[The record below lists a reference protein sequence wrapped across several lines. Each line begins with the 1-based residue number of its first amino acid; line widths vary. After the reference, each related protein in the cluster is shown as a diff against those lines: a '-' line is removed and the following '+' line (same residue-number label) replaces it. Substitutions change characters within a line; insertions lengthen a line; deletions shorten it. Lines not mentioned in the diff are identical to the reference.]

1 MDTLA
6 ITTQDLSEILGISRR
21 AVRKR
26 AEKEKW
32 SREDGA
38 GNAKFF
44 WISFLPEDIKLTIT
58 AYRQKQLALVPV
70 ARPATYT
77 PALPD
82 PGSRSLPSVPGGKR
96 LDKGMAKADLLRLY
110 TQTLEKVGHG
120 RKVHAR
126 KEFMRA
132 YNSGIAYPK
141 IFELVGKV
149 SWKTIEGWKRTIK
162 TTGET
167 FILCDQRG
175 VCKRGQRILTDPQKD
190 ILLRCALHPN
200 KPLISEAI
208 RMAWSIMHTKGI
220 PNGHSESTYRRWLQD
235 WVSVNYHIWT
245 FSRKGAKAWN
255 DDCAMYIE
263 RDYNLINVGDIVV
276 ADGHTLNF
284 ETLNPWTG
292 KPKRMTLILWLDMKS
307 SFPLGWEVM
316 PTENTQ
322 AISAALR
329 RAIICLGK
337 YPQVAYL
344 DNGRAFKSKFF
355 NNVEFDEAGFEGLY
369 KRLGM
374 KTIFAWPYHGQSK
387 TVERFFGTFAELER
401 WCPTYSGTSIENKP
415 PRMMRGEKEHRRLYN
430 KVMAGNVLTMEQT
443 HRAIAAWFDQYA
455 QRPQR
460 GHLEGRAPA
469 DLFLQERGPGVDKA
483 ELTYLMMTRTCR
495 AIRQNG
501 INLPIRK
508 NGINQPGT
516 NYYHPALYGRRH
528 MAIVKYDLQDPSI
541 IYVFDQHDEF
551 ICEATP
557 IEKTHPAANILG
569 TDEDRAL
576 LVKQIELKKHQEKEA
591 GSLTREILEMEVL
604 PALNRQMEEIT
615 DQKSEV
621 RSQTCPPSL
630 SLRRGGRGS
639 EGNVKRL
646 PYLSDDGKKLE
657 KEMAALLLKQSAE
670 KSAEEKETKNRI
682 AEGMKQYHES
692 LGQGI
697 RRQDINPDV
706 VIEHEPILDDSPET
720 WKILPEMP
728 EGHRYEKL
736 VEFEVRGWVIPKQ
749 WMAFMSYFEQTA
761 EYLDRID
768 YYEEHRGRVA
778 EMFQAKAVHGS
789 RFTADG

>member
-1 MDTLA
+1 MATA
-6 ITTQDLSEILGISRR
+6 LSISRR

-26 AEKEKW
+26 AEKERW
-32 SREDGA
+32 SYKEGI
-38 GNAKFF
+38 NNVKLF
-44 WISFLPEDIKLTIT
+44 WFSFLPEEIKITIT
-58 AYRQKQLALVPV
+58 AYQQKQHALI
-70 ARPATYT
+70 PATHPSTYI

-82 PGSRSLPSVPGGKR
+82 PGSRNLPSGAR

-110 TQTLEKVGHG
+110 TQTLEKAGHG

-149 SWKTIEGWKRTIK
+149 HWKTIEGWKRALK
-162 TTGET
+162 NTGET
-167 FILCDQRG
+167 FELCDCRG
-175 VCKRGQRILTDPQKD
+175 FCKRGQRLLTDQQKD
-190 ILLRCALHPN
+190 ILLKCALHPN

-208 RMAWSIMHTKGI
+208 RMAWSIMHTKGV

-255 DDCAMYIE
+255 DNCAMYIE
-263 RDYNLINVGDIVV
+263 RDYNLISVGDIVV
-276 ADGHTLNF
+276 ADGHVLNF
-284 ETLNPWTG
+284 EILNPWTG
-292 KPKRMTLILWLDMKS
+292 KPKRMTLIVWLDMKS
-307 SFPLGWEVM
+307 SFPLGWEIM

-329 RAIICLGK
+329 RAIIALGK

-401 WCPTYSGTSIENKP
+401 WAPTYSGTSIENKP
-415 PRMMRGEKEHRRLYN
+415 PRMMRGEKIHRRLYN
-430 KVMAGNVLTMEQT
+430 KVVGENCLTMEQA
-443 HRAIAAWFDQYA
+443 HRAIAAWFDIYA

-460 GHLEGRAPA
+460 GHLEGRAPL
-469 DLFLQERGPGVDKA
+469 DLFMEEKGPGVDKA

-528 MAIVKYDLQDPSI
+528 TAIVKYDLQDPSV
-541 IYVFDQHDEF
+541 IYVFDQHNEF

-557 IEKTHPAANILG
+557 VEKDHPAAYILG
-569 TDEDRAL
+569 TSEDQEKL
-576 LVKQIELKKHQEKEA
+576 KKHIELKKHQEKEA
-591 GSLTREILEMEVL
+591 GSVAKEILELEVL
-604 PALNRQMEEIT
+604 PALGRQMEEIAG
-615 DQKSEV
+615 QESEA
-621 RSQTCPPSL
+621 RNQEPEGTI
-630 SLRRGGRGS
+630 RRI
-639 EGNVKRL
+639 
-646 PYLSDDGKKLE
+646 PHLSDDAKKLE
-657 KEMAALLLKQSAE
+657 KEMAATLLKQSEE
-670 KSAEEKETKNRI
+670 KAKAEKETQARI

-692 LGQGI
+692 LGKTI
-697 RRQDINPDV
+697 RRQDIDPDV
-706 VIEHEPILDDSPET
+706 VIEHEPILDDSPEI
-720 WKILPEMP
+720 WKVLPQMP
-728 EGHRYEKL
+728 EAHRYEKL

-749 WMAFMSYFEQTA
+749 WMAFMSYFEQTPA
-761 EYLDRID
+761 YLDRID
-768 YYEEHRGRVA
+768 YYEEHRGRVVA
-778 EMFQAKAVHGS
+778 MFQEEGKAEGY
-789 RFTADG
+789 

>member
-1 MDTLA
+1 M
-6 ITTQDLSEILGISRR
+6 ITITVQEMADVLSISPR

-26 AEKEKW
+26 AENEKW
-32 SREDGA
+32 LRQEGPNS
-38 GNAKFF
+38 AKLFI
-44 WISFLPEDIKLTIT
+44 ISLLPENIKIAIT
-58 AYRQKQLALVPV
+58 AHRQKQLSIIPV
-70 ARPATYT
+70 NPSTYT

-82 PGSRSLPSVPGGKR
+82 PGSRSLPSGAR

-110 TQTLEKVGHG
+110 TQTLENIGHG

-149 SWKTIEGWKRTIK
+149 SWKTIEAWKCALK
-162 TTGET
+162 KTGET
-167 FILCDQRG
+167 FELCDRRG
-175 VCKRGQRILTDPQKD
+175 FCKRGDCILSDQQKD
-190 ILLRCALHPN
+190 ILLKCALHPN

-220 PNGHSESTYRRWLQD
+220 PNGNSESTYRRWLQE
-235 WVSVNYHIWT
+235 WASLNYHIWT

-255 DDCAMYIE
+255 DNCAMYIE
-263 RDYNLINVGDIVV
+263 RDYNLINVGDILV
-276 ADGHTLNF
+276 ADGHVLNF
-284 ETLNPWTG
+284 EILNPWTG
-292 KPKRMTLILWLDMKS
+292 KPKRMALILWLDMKS
-307 SFPLGWEVM
+307 SYPLGWEIM

-329 RAIICLGK
+329 RAIIALGK

-355 NNVEFDEAGFEGLY
+355 NNVEFDETGFEGLY

-401 WCPTYSGTSIENKP
+401 WAPTYSGTSIENKP
-415 PRMMRGEKEHRRLYN
+415 PRMMRGEKMHRRLYN
-430 KVMAGNVLTMEQT
+430 KVEGNNILTMEQA
-443 HRAIAAWFDQYA
+443 HRAVAAWFDVYV

-460 GHLEGRAPA
+460 GHLEGRAPI
-469 DLFLQERGPGVDKA
+469 DLFSEEKGPGVDKP

-516 NYYHPALYGRRH
+516 NYYNPALYGRRH
-528 MAIVKYDLQDPSI
+528 MASVKYDLQDPST
-541 IYVFDQHDEF
+541 IYVFDQHNEF

-557 IEKTHPAANILG
+557 VEKDHPAAYALG
-569 TDEDRAL
+569 TSEDQE
-576 LVKQIELKKHQEKEA
+576 KLKKHIEMKKHREKAA
-591 GSLTREILEMEVL
+591 GSVAKEILELEVL
-604 PALNRQMEEIT
+604 PALSRQMEEIGGQEGT
-615 DQKSEV
+615 EVGGRRSEV
-621 RSQTCPPSL
+621 R
-630 SLRRGGRGS
+630 
-639 EGNVKRL
+639 GNVRRL
-646 PYLSDDGKKLE
+646 PHLSDDAKKLE
-657 KEMAALLLKQSAE
+657 KEMAATLLKQSEE
-670 KSAEEKETKNRI
+670 KTKKEKETQARI
-682 AEGMKQYHES
+682 AEGMQQYHES
-692 LGQGI
+692 LGKAI
-697 RRQDINPDV
+697 PRQDMHPDV
-706 VIEHEPILDDSPET
+706 VIEHEPILDDSPEI
-720 WKILPEMP
+720 WKVLPEMP
-728 EGHRYEKL
+728 ENHRYEKL

-749 WMAFMSYFEQTA
+749 WMAFMSYFEQTP

-778 EMFQAKAVHGS
+778 EMFQ
-789 RFTADG
+789 DGLTQRREGANLKT

>member
-1 MDTLA
+1 MDSLT
-6 ITTQDLSEILGISRR
+6 ITTKEIAVILSISAR
-21 AVRKR
+21 AVRKQ
-26 AEKEKW
+26 AEKGKW
-32 SREDGA
+32 QTQESA
-38 GNAKFF
+38 NQKSFI
-44 WISFLPEDIKLTIT
+44 ISCLPEDIKIAIT
-58 AYRQKQLALVPV
+58 SHQQKQQALVPV
-70 ARPATYT
+70 LRPTTYT

-82 PGSRSLPSVPGGKR
+82 PGSRSLPSGAR

-110 TQTLEKVGHG
+110 AQTLEKVGHG

-149 SWKTIEGWKRTIK
+149 SWKTIEGWKRTLK
-162 TTGET
+162 NTGET
-167 FILCDQRG
+167 FELCDRRG
-175 VCKRGQRILTDPQKD
+175 FCKRGQRILTDQQKD
-190 ILLRCALHPN
+190 ILLKCALHPN

-220 PNGHSESTYRRWLQD
+220 PNGNSASTYRRWLQE
-235 WVSVNYHIWT
+235 WVSVNNHIWT

-255 DDCAMYIE
+255 DNCAMYIE

-276 ADGHTLNF
+276 ADGHVLNF
-284 ETLNPWTG
+284 EILNPWTG
-292 KPKRMTLILWLDMKS
+292 KPKRMTLIVWLDMKS
-307 SFPLGWEVM
+307 SFPLGWEIM

-329 RAIICLGK
+329 RAIIALGK

-344 DNGRAFKSKFF
+344 DNGKAFKSKFF

-401 WCPTYSGTSIENKP
+401 WAPTYSGTSIENKP
-415 PRMMRGEKEHRRLYN
+415 PRMMRGEKRHRQLYN
-430 KVMAGNVLTMEQT
+430 KVVGDNNCLTMEQG

-469 DLFLQERGPGVDKA
+469 DVFLEEKGPGVDKA

-501 INLPIRK
+501 INLPICK
-508 NGINQPGT
+508 NRINQPGT

-528 MAIVKYDLQDPSI
+528 MAIVKYDLQDPSV
-541 IYVFDQHDEF
+541 IYVFDQHNEF
-551 ICEATP
+551 ICKATP
-557 IEKTHPAANILG
+557 IEKDHPAAYILG
-569 TDEDRAL
+569 TEKDQEK
-576 LVKQIELKKHQEKEA
+576 LVKHIELKKHQEKEA
-591 GSLTREILEMEVL
+591 ASVTMEILETEVL
-604 PALNRQMEEIT
+604 PANRRQMEEIGG
-615 DQKSEV
+615 QRSEVGGQEGIEVGGRRSEV
-621 RSQTCPPSL
+621 R
-630 SLRRGGRGS
+630 
-639 EGNVKRL
+639 GNVRRL
-646 PYLSDDGKKLE
+646 PHLSDDAKKLE
-657 KEMAALLLKQSAE
+657 KEVAATLLKQS
-670 KSAEEKETKNRI
+670 EEKAKKEKATQARI

-692 LGQGI
+692 LGKTI

-706 VIEHEPILDDSPET
+706 VIEHEPILDDSPEI
-720 WKILPEMP
+720 WKVLPQMP

-736 VEFEVRGWVIPKQ
+736 VEFEVRGWAVPKQ
-749 WMAFMSYFEQTA
+749 WQAFMSYFEQTPA
-761 EYLDRID
+761 YLDRID
-768 YYEEHRGRVA
+768 YYEEHRGRVVA
-778 EMFQAKAVHGS
+778 MFQDGLTRRREGAK
-789 RFTADG
+789 D

>member
-1 MDTLA
+1 
-6 ITTQDLSEILGISRR
+6 
-21 AVRKR
+21 VRKR
-26 AEKEKW
+26 AEKENW
-32 SREDGA
+32 SCKPGKN
-38 GNAKFF
+38 NAKLFMV
-44 WISFLPEDIKLTIT
+44 SCLPEDVKI
-58 AYRQKQLALVPV
+58 AVASYQQKQQALIPV
-70 ARPATYT
+70 AHPSPNT

-82 PGSRSLPSVPGGKR
+82 PGSRGLPAIPSGAR

-110 TQTLEKVGHG
+110 MQTLEKVGHG
-120 RKVHAR
+120 RKVYAR

-141 IFELVGKV
+141 IFELVGTV

-167 FILCDQRG
+167 FNLCDLRG
-175 VCKRGQRILTDPQKD
+175 VCKRGQRILTDQQKD
-190 ILLRCALHPN
+190 ILLKCALHPN

-208 RMAWSIMHTKGI
+208 RMAWSIMHTKDI
-220 PNGHSESTYRRWLQD
+220 PNGHSASTYRRWLQE
-235 WVSVNYHIWT
+235 WASLNYHIWT

-263 RDYNLINVGDIVV
+263 RDYNLINVGDVVV
-276 ADGHTLNF
+276 ADGHVLNF
-284 ETLNPWTG
+284 EILNPWTG
-292 KPKRMTLILWLDMKS
+292 KPKRMTLICWLDMKS
-307 SFPLGWEVM
+307 SYPLGWEIM

-355 NNVEFDEAGFEGLY
+355 NNVEFDESGFEGLY

-430 KVMAGNVLTMEQT
+430 KVMDDNVLTMGQA

-469 DLFLQERGPGVDKA
+469 DLFLAERGPGVDKA

-528 MAIVKYDLQDPSI
+528 MAIVKYDLQDPSV

-551 ICEATP
+551 ICKATP
-557 IEKTHPAANILG
+557 VEKDHPAAYVLG
-569 TDEDRAL
+569 TSEDQEKL
-576 LVKQIELKKHQEKEA
+576 KKHIELKKHQEKEA
-591 GSLTREILEMEVL
+591 ASITKEILELEVL
-604 PALNRQMEEIT
+604 PANRRQMAEIT
-615 DQKSEV
+615 DQQSEV
-621 RSQTCPPSL
+621 RCQ
-630 SLRRGGRGS
+630 RS
-639 EGNVKRL
+639 EGNVRQIPHL
-646 PYLSDDGKKLE
+646 TDAAKKLE
-657 KEMAALLLKQSAE
+657 KEMAATLLKQSAE
-670 KSAEEKETKNRI
+670 KAAEDKEKKKRI

-692 LGQGI
+692 LGQDI

-706 VIEHEPILDDSPET
+706 VIEHEPILDDSTEI
-720 WKILPEMP
+720 WKVLPDMP
-728 EGHRYEKL
+728 EPHRYEKL

-749 WMAFMSYFEQTA
+749 WMAFMSYFEQTP

-778 EMFQAKAVHGS
+778 EMFQDGLTQRREGAKK
-789 RFTADG
+789 R

>member
-6 ITTQDLSEILGISRR
+6 ITVQDLGIILDISRR

-32 SREDGA
+32 SYKEGI
-38 GNAKFF
+38 NNVKLF
-44 WISFLPEDIKLTIT
+44 WISFLPEDIKIAIA
-58 AYRQKQLALVPV
+58 AYRQKQQALVPV
-70 ARPATYT
+70 LHPSTYT

-82 PGSRSLPSVPGGKR
+82 PGSRGLPVYCTPSGAR

-149 SWKTIEGWKRTIK
+149 SWKTIEGWKRTLK
-162 TTGET
+162 NTGET
-167 FILCDQRG
+167 FELCDRRG
-175 VCKRGQRILTDPQKD
+175 FCKRGQRLLTDQQKN
-190 ILLRCALHPN
+190 ILLKCALHPN
-200 KPLISEAI
+200 KLLTSEAI

-255 DDCAMYIE
+255 DNCAMYIE

-276 ADGHTLNF
+276 ADGHVLNF
-284 ETLNPWTG
+284 EILNPWTG
-292 KPKRMTLILWLDMKS
+292 KPKRMTLIVWLDMKS
-307 SFPLGWEVM
+307 SFPLGWEIM

-329 RAIICLGK
+329 RAIIALGK

-344 DNGRAFKSKFF
+344 DNGKAFKSKFF
-355 NNVEFDEAGFEGLY
+355 NNVEFDETGFEGLY

-401 WCPTYSGTSIENKP
+401 WAPTYSGTSIENKP
-415 PRMMRGEKEHRRLYN
+415 PRMMRGEKEHRRIYN
-430 KVMAGNVLTMEQT
+430 KVVGDNVLTMEQG

-469 DLFLQERGPGVDKA
+469 DVFLEEKGPGIDKA

-501 INLPIRK
+501 INLPICK
-508 NGINQPGT
+508 NRINQPGT

-528 MAIVKYDLQDPSI
+528 MAIVKYDLQDPSC
-541 IYVFDQHDEF
+541 IYVFDQHNEF
-551 ICEATP
+551 ICKATP
-557 IEKTHPAANILG
+557 IEKDHPAAYILG
-569 TDEDRAL
+569 NTEDQEK
-576 LVKQIELKKHQEKEA
+576 LVKHIELKKHQEKEA
-591 GSLTREILEMEVL
+591 ASVTMEILETEVL
-604 PALNRQMEEIT
+604 PANRRQMEEIT
-615 DQKSEV
+615 EV
-621 RSQTCPPSL
+621 Q
-630 SLRRGGRGS
+630 GS
-639 EGNVKRL
+639 GFKVQGLKNVKQL
-646 PYLSDDGKKLE
+646 PALSSSGKDLE

-670 KSAEEKETKNRI
+670 KAAKEKETQARI
-682 AEGMKQYHES
+682 TEGMKQYHES
-692 LGQGI
+692 LGKTI
-697 RRQDINPDV
+697 PRRDIHPDV
-706 VIEHEPILDDSPET
+706 VIEHEDILDDSPEI
-720 WKILPEMP
+720 WKILPQMP
-728 EGHRYEKL
+728 GGHRYEKL
-736 VEFEVRGWVIPKQ
+736 VEFEVRGWAVPKQ
-749 WMAFMSYFEQTA
+749 WQAFMSYFEQTH

-768 YYEEHRGRVA
+768 YYEEHRGRVVA
-778 EMFQAKAVHGS
+778 MFQDDLTQRRKGAKGKI
-789 RFTADG
+789 

>member
-6 ITTQDLSEILGISRR
+6 ITVQDLGIILDISRR

-26 AEKEKW
+26 GEKEKW
-32 SREDGA
+32 SYKEGI
-38 GNAKFF
+38 NNIKLF
-44 WISFLPEDIKLTIT
+44 WISFLPEDIKIAIA
-58 AYRQKQLALVPV
+58 AYQQKQLALVPV
-70 ARPATYT
+70 AHPSTHI

-82 PGSRSLPSVPGGKR
+82 PGSRNLPSGAR
-96 LDKGMAKADLLRLY
+96 LNKGMAKADLLRLY
-110 TQTLEKVGHG
+110 MQTLEKIGHG
-120 RKVHAR
+120 RKVYAR

-132 YNSGIAYPK
+132 YNSGIAYPQ
-141 IFELVGKV
+141 IFAHVGKV
-149 SWKTIEGWKRTIK
+149 SWKTIESWKRTLK
-162 TTGET
+162 ASGET
-167 FILCDQRG
+167 FELCDQRG
-175 VCKRGQRILTDPQKD
+175 FCKRGQRILTDPQKD

-235 WVSVNYHIWT
+235 WTEINYHIWT
-245 FSRKGAKAWN
+245 FARKGAKAWN
-255 DDCAMYIE
+255 DNCAMYIE

-284 ETLNPWTG
+284 EILNPWTG

-307 SFPLGWEVM
+307 SFPLGWEIM

-430 KVMAGNVLTMEQT
+430 KAMGDNVLTMEQA
-443 HRAIAAWFDQYA
+443 HRAVAAWFVQYA

-469 DLFLQERGPGVDKA
+469 DLFLEGKGPGVDKA

-501 INLPIRK
+501 INLPICK

-516 NYYHPALYGRRH
+516 NYYNPALYGRRH
-528 MAIVKYDLQDPSI
+528 MAIVKYDLQDPSV
-541 IYVFDQHDEF
+541 IYVFDQHNEF
-551 ICEATP
+551 ICKATP
-557 IEKTHPAANILG
+557 VEKDHPAAYILG
-569 TDEDRAL
+569 TSEDQEKL
-576 LVKQIELKKHQEKEA
+576 KKHIELKKHQEKEA
-591 GSLTREILEMEVL
+591 GSITKEILELEVL
-604 PALNRQMEEIT
+604 PALNRQMEEIAGKGIEVGG
-615 DQKSEV
+615 QRSEV
-621 RSQTCPPSL
+621 SS
-630 SLRRGGRGS
+630 
-639 EGNVKRL
+639 NIKRL
-646 PYLSDDGKKLE
+646 PHLSDGAKKLE
-657 KEMAALLLKQSAE
+657 KEMAATLLKQSEA
-670 KSAEEKETKNRI
+670 KAAEEKEKKERI

-692 LGQGI
+692 LGKTI
-697 RRQDINPDV
+697 RRQDIDPDV
-706 VIEHEPILDDSPET
+706 VIEHESILDDSPEI
-720 WKILPEMP
+720 WNILPDMP
-728 EGHRYEKL
+728 EPHRYEKL

-749 WMAFMSYFEQTA
+749 WQAFMSYFEQTP
-761 EYLDRID
+761 EYLDRLD
-768 YYEEHRGRVA
+768 YYEEHRGSVVA
-778 EMFQAKAVHGS
+778 MFQLEEKNG
-789 RFTADG
+789 G